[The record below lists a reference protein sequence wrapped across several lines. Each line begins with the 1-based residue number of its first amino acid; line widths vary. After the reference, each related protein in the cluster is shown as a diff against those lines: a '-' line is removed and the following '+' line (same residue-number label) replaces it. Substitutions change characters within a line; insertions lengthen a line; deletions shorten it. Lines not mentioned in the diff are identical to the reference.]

1 MPKLTQSEKADRL
14 RSLHQGARI
23 LVLPNAWDA
32 TSARIFETA
41 GFEAVGTTSA
51 GIAAVLGYPDG
62 QRISRD
68 EMLLM
73 VARIASSVDVPVSA
87 DIEAGYG
94 VTIAEVVETV
104 RRTIASGAAG
114 INLEDGT
121 DLPERPLM
129 DLDYQVALI
138 AALRAA
144 ARDAGVPLVI
154 NARVDIYLREVG
166 AISGRFEQVVERANA
181 YLAAGADCI
190 FPIGLSDGVKIAR
203 LVQQVNGPLNIL
215 AGAGAPLITE
225 LEELGVRRVS
235 FGSGLMRATLP
246 LVRQMAES
254 LRAAGDYHKFI
265 QHEYTHAV
273 VNRMFAG

>member
-144 ARDAGVPLVI
+144 AHGAGVPLVI